1 MRKFMLAASAL
12 SAIILP
18 ILAGYYG
25 GWSYCLIAIGA
36 DIAGFFYGVASCFY
50 LFEQRPDLATALRLN
65 GIIRGRIK

>member
-1 MRKFMLAASAL
+1 MLVASAL

-18 ILAGYYG
+18 ILAGYYYG